1 MNIIK
6 SIPARSLALASL
18 VCLLGASHG
27 WASAPRSTT
36 VNYAD
41 LNLSTSDGATTLL
54 HRIRR
59 AAKGVCGEHGP
70 SLVEVADWQACV
82 ISATDDAVR
91 SVHSPLLTALYS
103 GQRVSPVTAMIDK

>member
-18 VCLLGASHG
+18 VCILGSSPG
-27 WASAPRSTT
+27 WAGSRSIT
-36 VNYAD
+36 VGFSD
-41 LNLSTSDGATTLL
+41 LNLATESGASTLL

-59 AAKGVCGEHGP
+59 AAKEACGERGP

-82 ISATDDAVR
+82 IGATDDAVR

-103 GQRVSPVTAMIDK
+103 GQRPNVATAMIDK

>member
-6 SIPARSLALASL
+6 SIPVRSLALASL
-18 VCLLGASHG
+18 VCLLGSSHG
-27 WASAPRSTT
+27 WAGAPRSTK
-36 VNYAD
+36 VSYAD
-41 LNLSTSDGATTLL
+41 LNLSTGEGASTLL

-59 AAKGVCGEHGP
+59 AAKDVCGDHGP
-70 SLVEVADWQACV
+70 SLVEVADWQVCV

-103 GQRVSPVTAMIDK
+103 GQRVSPATAMIDK